1 MKVKLN
7 YAGTV
12 DVYDVNTTYA
22 ASMKAPGL
30 QRLCKW
36 AEENRGTLSKET
48 IREEFSQLSPGAA
61 RNLFENGVV
70 SGVWT
75 EEGELT
81 DEGSETASTGN
92 VMIKEVGPLRIWV
105 FDHPATGPVLLH
117 ADRLTGLPMGDATP
131 QVDNP
136 PEVLTQLS
144 LNLPSTSLLST
155 DKKRWSLHWE
165 KGAWASVE
173 KYKTR
178 AELNW
183 EWTLSEDDGWVA
195 KPILS
200 LRGAL
205 MGTTKNKDQDD
216 KSVQTSC
223 DNAYE
228 FEPSECIAKWL
239 SQGRFS
245 KSQWDSSLVGMR
257 RRFEELDTAERH
269 RWTLNLA
276 LESNETGRWAG
287 NVSIEDLPLY
297 AYNNEDA
304 AHWIQFLIREHVTGY
319 TTAESVE
326 QLLDEFISASPFSWL
341 DENKV
346 STHVHKL
353 MESSRADQRLSKL
366 LSAGDDLG
374 SMAYVPQAIQQRQG
388 TSGNLIH
395 DGSDEFTPFVLALTE
410 NLGGKLKQISVVD
423 RYVFRKKPIQKFG
436 AFSKACRELSEE
448 VSVRLLTS
456 EVPYLNMSKDYTE
469 EQARKKYTGKLNPHC
484 DEILFMESTDGAKA
498 PHNRYILVESS
509 TETRFFEGADTLFQ
523 GSREKRFTQIDRVL
537 EPDLFKHLNMTIHQE
552 REA

>member
-1 MKVKLN
+1 
-7 YAGTV
+7 
-12 DVYDVNTTYA
+12 
-22 ASMKAPGL
+22 
-30 QRLCKW
+30 
-36 AEENRGTLSKET
+36 
-48 IREEFSQLSPGAA
+48 
-61 RNLFENGVV
+61 
-70 SGVWT
+70 
-75 EEGELT
+75 
-81 DEGSETASTGN
+81 
-92 VMIKEVGPLRIWV
+92 
-105 FDHPATGPVLLH
+105 
-117 ADRLTGLPMGDATP
+117 MGDATP

-205 MGTTKNKDQDD
+205 MGTTKNKDQDG

-326 QLLDEFISASPFSWL
+326 QLLDEFVSASPFSWL

-366 LSAGDDLG
+366 LLAGDDLG

-388 TSGNLIH
+388 DSGNLIH

-469 EQARKKYTGKLNPHC
+469 EQARKKYTGKLKPHC

-537 EPDLFKHLNMTIHQE
+537 EPDLFKHLNMTMD
-552 REA
+552 

>member
-7 YAGTV
+7 YTGTV

-22 ASMKAPGL
+22 ASMNAPGL

-36 AEENRGTLSKET
+36 AEENGGNLSKES
-48 IREEFSQLSPGAA
+48 IQEEFSKLSPGAA

-75 EEGELT
+75 DKGELT

-105 FDHPATGPVLLH
+105 FNHPATGAVLLH

-131 QVDNP
+131 QVDHP
-136 PEVLTQLS
+136 PKVLTQLS
-144 LNLPSTSLLST
+144 QNLPSTSLLST
-155 DKKRWSLHWE
+155 EKKRWSLHWE

-183 EWTLSEDDGWVA
+183 EWNLSEKEGWVA
-195 KPILS
+195 KPTLS
-200 LRGAL
+200 LRGTL
-205 MGTTKNKDQDD
+205 MGTSKNKDQDG
-216 KSVQTSC
+216 KSVQTTC

-239 SQGRFS
+239 TQGRFS
-245 KSQWDSSLVGMR
+245 KSQWDASLVGMR

-276 LESNETGRWAG
+276 LESDETGRWAG
-287 NVSIEDLPLY
+287 NVTIEDLPLY

-326 QLLDEFISASPFSWL
+326 QLLDEFVSASPFSWL

-388 TSGNLIH
+388 GSGNLIH
-395 DGSDEFTPFVLALTE
+395 DGSDDFKPFVLALTE
-410 NLGGKLKQISVVD
+410 NLGGQLKQISVVD

-436 AFSKACRELSEE
+436 AFSKACREQSDDAN
-448 VSVRLLTS
+448 VRLLTS

-469 EQARKKYTGKLNPHC
+469 EQARKKYASKLKPYC
-484 DEILFMESTDGAKA
+484 DELLFMESTDGAKA

-523 GSREKRFTQIDRVL
+523 GTREKRFTQIDRVL
-537 EPDLFKHLNMTIHQE
+537 EPDLFKHLKMTSDQE
-552 REA
+552 EEA

>member
-1 MKVKLN
+1 M
-7 YAGTV
+7 
-12 DVYDVNTTYA
+12 
-22 ASMKAPGL
+22 
-30 QRLCKW
+30 
-36 AEENRGTLSKET
+36 
-48 IREEFSQLSPGAA
+48 
-61 RNLFENGVV
+61 
-70 SGVWT
+70 
-75 EEGELT
+75 
-81 DEGSETASTGN
+81 
-92 VMIKEVGPLRIWV
+92 
-105 FDHPATGPVLLH
+105 
-117 ADRLTGLPMGDATP
+117 
-131 QVDNP
+131 
-136 PEVLTQLS
+136 LTQLS
-144 LNLPSTSLLST
+144 QNLPSTSLLST
-155 DKKRWSLHWE
+155 EKKRWSLHWE

-178 AELNW
+178 AELSW
-183 EWTLSEDDGWVA
+183 EWNLSEKDGWVA
-195 KPILS
+195 KPTLS

-205 MGTTKNKDQDD
+205 MGTSKNKDQDG
-216 KSVQTSC
+216 KSVQTTC

-239 SQGRFS
+239 TQGRFS
-245 KSQWDSSLVGMR
+245 KSQWDASLVGMR

-276 LESNETGRWAG
+276 LESDETGRWAG
-287 NVSIEDLPLY
+287 NVTIEDLPLY

-326 QLLDEFISASPFSWL
+326 QLLDEFVSASPFSWL
-341 DENKV
+341 DANKV

-388 TSGNLIH
+388 GSGNLIH
-395 DGSDEFTPFVLALTE
+395 DGSDDFTPFVLALTE
-410 NLGGKLKQISVVD
+410 NLGGQLKQISVVD

-436 AFSKACRELSEE
+436 AFSKACRELSDDAN
-448 VSVRLLTS
+448 VRLLTS

-469 EQARKKYTGKLNPHC
+469 EQARKKYASKLKPYC
-484 DEILFMESTDGAKA
+484 DELLFMESTDGAKA

-523 GSREKRFTQIDRVL
+523 GTREKRFTQIDRVL
-537 EPDLFKHLNMTIHQE
+537 EPDLFKHLKMTSDQE
-552 REA
+552 EEA